1 MPKEPKKTLLKAR
14 SAQDPIQ
21 KTLSIIQSDFERRYA
36 CPDCDKEL
44 SCGSSLKRH
53 LLLKHKKEMTLK
65 FGRAFKGGRSFSNQ
79 RYYMKK
85 RKPKPVEK
93 TDKQLQRS
101 LINQRAYQKKVFQAE
116 AETLKQAV
124 IESTVQII
132 QQYNDDVEDL
142 RKHLDVAAVEL
153 KAQHNDSM
161 YTEIQT
167 TLGLPDTFQIRY
179 SIAFYLLLAIA
190 NRLPHFVNL
199 EYNKKEVALG
209 LCWRNLDQ
217 DDAKD
222 RFEYNDEITSAIFE
236 QMDCYFLGKG
246 KAIKQQK
253 LKYMTC
259 IASFL
264 NAVFTACGNKYTL
277 IKSEAKNAC
286 YSLRSLFKQP
296 LTSLPFSSTTSKTRS
311 TQDDASDADGHKEA
325 SESSNPAAAS
335 STESN
340 NPAFNSALPPLMIVQ
355 NNEHLEPTAIPT
367 NNVAGSASTY
377 NTTIRFAK
385 NVFASSWPS
394 SNQNLNDE

>member
-14 SAQDPIQ
+14 SEQDPVQ

-36 CPDCDKEL
+36 CPDCGKEL

-85 RKPKPVEK
+85 RKPKAVEK

-101 LINQRAYQKKVFQAE
+101 LINQRAYQRKVFQTE

-124 IESTVQII
+124 IESTAQII
-132 QQYNDDVEDL
+132 QQYNDAEDL
-142 RKHLDVAAVEL
+142 RKHLDVATVEL

-190 NRLPHFVNL
+190 NRLPHFINL

-264 NAVFTACGNKYTL
+264 NAVFTACGNKHAL

-286 YSLRSLFKQP
+286 YLLRSLFKQP
-296 LTSLPFSSTTSKTRS
+296 LASLPFSSTTSKTS
-311 TQDDASDADGHKEA
+311 ATQDDTSDADGHDEA
-325 SESSNPAAAS
+325 SEPLNPAAAS
-335 STESN
+335 SIESS
-340 NPAFNSALPPLMIVQ
+340 NPTFNSALPPLMIVQ
-355 NNEHLEPTAIPT
+355 NNEHLEPTVIPT
-367 NNVAGSASTY
+367 NNVAGPGSVY

-385 NVFASSWPS
+385 NLFASSWPT